1 MAVLSQCVVAF
12 DERRASPAS
21 NVGTLGSAGD
31 VTWTGTRRIVPGSV
45 AYVALPGVTSNY
57 LSVPDAAALDIT
69 GDIEMVARITMPD
82 WTPSA
87 DGTLVGKWVGPSNL
101 AYYWLIQTTGTMRLY
116 TSANGSSS
124 VDHTSSAATGFTDGA
139 TGWVKVTRASA
150 SGQVLHYI
158 AADAGSNTEPTSWTQ
173 LGTAGSTT
181 AGGIFAGTAAV
192 GLGAR
197 SDGAGALS
205 GNVHRLIIRS
215 GIGGSTV
222 LDVDTSVLTDESATS
237 FTATTGQ
244 TVTINRSTGA
254 TYMTA
259 VVVPGRPKR
268 LFNGSS
274 DYGEVADNAS
284 LDFGASD
291 SFTVWALIRTW
302 ATFGTNDSIVA
313 KKANTTDT
321 TAGWSIGN
329 GPSTAAQVR
338 AEIGDGTNG
347 VGCTTSASR
356 TSGALTMVS
365 LVRSVAADTIAAGI
379 DGTLATPVT
388 DTTTGSLANSEVV
401 RFGRL
406 SGAGTEYTPM
416 RVYAW
421 GIYPGVMTATQLA
434 TLKTELT
441 GADTSVGPRVA
452 TLSVPTREVA
462 LSVDSREVALSVP
475 TRTLE
480 LTV

>member
-31 VTWTGTRRIVPGSV
+31 VTWTGTKRLV
-45 AYVALPGVTSNY
+45 ADTTAFVYLPGVSGNGLTVADDATFHPSSSFQVDFD
-57 LSVPDAAALDIT
+57 LTPDALTTGSTKTIVSQYSAAGGNRT
-69 GDIEMVARITMPD
+69 HQMVADTTALTFL
-82 WTPSA
+82 WSA
-87 DGTLVGKWVGPSNL
+87 DGT
-101 AYYWLIQTTGTMRLY
+101 
-116 TSANGSSS
+116 
-124 VDHTSSAATGFTDGA
+124 ATA
-139 TGWVKVTRASA
+139 ASA
-150 SGQVLHYI
+150 SVLYSTLGFTNGTPVRGRMI
-158 AADAGSNTEPTSWTQ
+158 WRANNGSGNYDVRWYTVDS
-173 LGTAGSTT
+173 
-181 AGGIFAGTAAV
+181 AGTATLV
-192 GLGAR
+192 ET
-197 SDGAGALS
+197 DTGAGTSSFYNSTA
-205 GNVHRLIIRS
+205 NVEVGGRS
-215 GIGGSTV
+215 GLLTDFFPTAVHKVSLTV
-222 LDVDTSVLTDESATS
+222 DGTLRLNIDTSVLTDESATS

-254 TYMTA
+254 TYKTE
-259 VVVPGRPKR
+259 VVVPGRPSR
-268 LFNGSS
+268 ILNGTS